1 MAVVFCL
8 IYCVNDFF
16 DRLLE
21 KLRSPGRLD
30 GNENSHV

>member
-8 IYCVNDFF
+8 ICVNDFF

-21 KLRSPGRLD
+21 KLRSPDRLD